1 MKNSAL
7 KWLKHQKK
15 GVLFASFV
23 VLLSVGIG
31 CQHEQSKV
39 GTTLDEPSN
48 TEGVFKI
55 AYDMETVSFTKLED
69 ANLKPTQY
77 DDVGAMPKVKKSA
90 IRMTVF
96 EDGTSDWTIKDMAPA
111 NPIVYAD
118 QTPPDTRLKTV
129 LTRIE
134 RSGLARFFDKNNK
147 EKHNYQMTIPSM
159 KDFASMLKGDSSAAN
174 KSLVG
179 NNLLSSRGGVDVGQ
193 VLENAM
199 RNGAT
204 VKSIS
209 KNVLSITSGS
219 SLSSGSVQS
228 RDEHKI
234 VESVVDTA
242 QRIVLASTIK
252 TDQGQVIS
260 TAIMKYNYSTTRPT
274 LELMEQH
281 VYDPTSPADRRR
293 MNVTSTTFSNMQVIV
308 H

>member
-1 MKNSAL
+1 MKNNAL
-7 KWLKHQKK
+7 KWLKHQNKV
-15 GVLFASFV
+15 VLFALIA

-39 GTTLDEPSN
+39 GTALDEPSK
-48 TEGVFKI
+48 TEGVFQI
-55 AYDMETVSFTKLED
+55 AYDMETMSFTKLD
-69 ANLKPTQY
+69 DDKLKPTLY

-90 IRMTVF
+90 VHMTVF
-96 EDGTSDWTIKDMAPA
+96 DDGTSDWTIKDVAPA

-129 LTRIE
+129 LTRID

-147 EKHNYQMTIPSM
+147 EKHKYQMTIPSM
-159 KDFASMLKGDSSAAN
+159 KDFAAELRGDSSAAN

-179 NNLLSSRGGVDVGQ
+179 NNILSSRGGVDVGK

-199 RNGAT
+199 RNGAI

-209 KNVLSITSGS
+209 KNVLSITSSNPMPG
-219 SLSSGSVQS
+219 GNVQTRS
-228 RDEHKI
+228 DHKI

-242 QRIVLASTIK
+242 QRIVLASTVK
-252 TDQGQVIS
+252 TEQGEVVS
-260 TAIMKYNYSTTRPT
+260 SSVMKYNYNTPSPT
-274 LELMEQH
+274 LELMEQRT
-281 VYDPTSPADRRR
+281 YDPNSPANRRKV
-293 MNVTSTTFSNMQVIV
+293 NITSTTFSNMQVTT